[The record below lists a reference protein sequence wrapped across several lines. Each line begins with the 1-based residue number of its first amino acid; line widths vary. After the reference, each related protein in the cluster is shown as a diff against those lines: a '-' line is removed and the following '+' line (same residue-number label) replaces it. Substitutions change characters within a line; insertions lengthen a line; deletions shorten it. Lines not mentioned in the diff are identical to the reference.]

1 MWGFLVA
8 DKDEDNGDYYSFYN
22 FSLDFVVCTRAGH
35 CTALDIM

>member
-22 FSLDFVVCTRAGH
+22 FSLDFVCTRAGH
-35 CTALDIM
+35 CTALEIM